1 MAKLLSELHAH
12 LHTYVVETIW
22 FTERF
27 RCLKIKYELTWY
39 MFYYYIGDFSHSSKR
54 VNIKFIDLL
63 KDIKSLIRQL
73 NEYRNDFFYQ
83 KHAPVSSC
91 MLVYSRLLLLND

>member
-1 MAKLLSELHAH
+1 
-12 LHTYVVETIW
+12 
-22 FTERF
+22 
-27 RCLKIKYELTWY
+27 